1 MTKDEIIRTV
11 LVIYACAVVFVGSGP
26 YWGPAFFGAPEKTPQ
41 QKLKDEQAAHVQ
53 RHGKYT
59 NNPQSLPSGCKVDE
73 YVAPEGPG
81 YQITCIE
88 AGGTRSYGEGP
99 EAKERSYFI
108 PNATTTP

>member
-1 MTKDEIIRTV
+1 MISRKLTAALLLTSA
-11 LVIYACAVVFVGSGP
+11 LAGGAY
-26 YWGPAFFGAPEKTPQ
+26 FGAPEFRTPEKTL
-41 QKLKDEQAAHVQ
+41 QKRLADEQAAHVQ

-59 NNPQSLPSGCKVDE
+59 NNPQNLPEGCRVDE

-81 YQITCIE
+81 YQVTCVE

-99 EAKERSYFI
+99 EAKARSYFI